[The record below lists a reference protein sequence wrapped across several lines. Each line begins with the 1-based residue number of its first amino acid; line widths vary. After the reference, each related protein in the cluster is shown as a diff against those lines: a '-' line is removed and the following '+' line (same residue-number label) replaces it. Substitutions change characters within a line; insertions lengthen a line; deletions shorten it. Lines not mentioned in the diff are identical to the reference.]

1 MDYKIEQV
9 NISEI
14 KPYPKNAKKHS
25 KGQIK
30 QIAASIKEFG
40 FNQPLV
46 LDKEGLVIVGHGR
59 YLAAQ
64 ELGLKKVPVLRLP
77 NLTDEQVK
85 AYRLADN
92 RLNESEWDFDLVIE
106 ELKGLDAKGF
116 NIELT
121 GFDKEMILDSDEAAD
136 HIPDA
141 PKKAKTR
148 LGDIYQL
155 GDHRLICGD
164 STDPQ
169 VYKDLLGDT
178 KANLVF
184 TSPPYNMNA
193 KMYQNYKDNLK
204 SQEYIEFNLE
214 VINLIKDYLKGFIF
228 WNVSYNKNSRWEF
241 LEILSRMVK
250 ETGLQFL
257 EMIIWNKK
265 RAMPITST
273 KMLTRQYE
281 DILLAG
287 DPDAIKEDM
296 EIYFCGENDKGA
308 YFNKKTRK
316 GITNYWEIS
325 VNKTQL
331 ENHSACF
338 PVNLP
343 LKGILLM
350 SEQGGVVLDPFGGSG
365 STLIAAEKAKR
376 KCFMI
381 ELDPIYCDVIVK
393 RWEIFTGKKAKLLK

>member
-9 NISEI
+9 EVSKI
-14 KPYPKNAKKHS
+14 KPYSKNAKKHP
-25 KGQIK
+25 KGQVR
-30 QIAASIKEFG
+30 QIANSIKEFG

-46 LDKEGLVIVGHGR
+46 LDKNWEVIVGHGR
-59 YLAAQ
+59 FLAAQ
-64 ELGLKKVPVLRLP
+64 ELGLKKVPVLRLE

-92 RLNESEWDFDLVIE
+92 KLNESEWDFDLVIE

-141 PKKAKTR
+141 PKKAKTKP
-148 LGDIYQL
+148 GDIYQL
-155 GDHRLICGD
+155 GEHRLICGD
-164 STDPQ
+164 STDPE
-169 VYKDLLGDT
+169 VYKKLLGEN

-204 SQEYIEFNLE
+204 SQEYIEFNLK
-214 VINLIKDYLKGFIF
+214 VINLIKEHLKGFIF

-257 EMIIWNKK
+257 EMIVWNKK

-287 DPDAIKEDM
+287 DPDTIKEDM
-296 EIYFCGENDKGA
+296 EIYFCGANEKGA

-316 GITNYWEIS
+316 GITNYWEIP

-350 SEQGGVVLDPFGGSG
+350 SEQGGGSDG
-365 STLIAAEKAKR
+365 SIRGIGIHVNSRGKSQAAVFYNR
-376 KCFMI
+376 TGPD
-381 ELDPIYCDVIVK
+381 LLRCDSKEVGNFY
-393 RWEIFTGKKAKLLK
+393 R

>member
-1 MDYKIEQV
+1 
-9 NISEI
+9 
-14 KPYPKNAKKHS
+14 
-25 KGQIK
+25 
-30 QIAASIKEFG
+30 
-40 FNQPLV
+40 
-46 LDKEGLVIVGHGR
+46 
-59 YLAAQ
+59 
-64 ELGLKKVPVLRLP
+64 
-77 NLTDEQVK
+77 
-85 AYRLADN
+85 
-92 RLNESEWDFDLVIE
+92 
-106 ELKGLDAKGF
+106 
-116 NIELT
+116 
-121 GFDKEMILDSDEAAD
+121 
-136 HIPDA
+136 
-141 PKKAKTR
+141 
-148 LGDIYQL
+148 
-155 GDHRLICGD
+155 
-164 STDPQ
+164 
-169 VYKDLLGDT
+169 
-178 KANLVF
+178 
-184 TSPPYNMNA
+184 MNA

>member
-164 STDPQ
+164 STDQQ
-169 VYKDLLGDT
+169 VYKDLLGDI
-178 KANLVF
+178 KANLI
-184 TSPPYNMNA
+184 
-193 KMYQNYKDNLK
+193 Q
-204 SQEYIEFNLE
+204 
-214 VINLIKDYLKGFIF
+214 
-228 WNVSYNKNSRWEF
+228 
-241 LEILSRMVK
+241 
-250 ETGLQFL
+250 
-257 EMIIWNKK
+257 
-265 RAMPITST
+265 
-273 KMLTRQYE
+273 LTRRF
-281 DILLAG
+281 
-287 DPDAIKEDM
+287 IK
-296 EIYFCGENDKGA
+296 IC
-308 YFNKKTRK
+308 
-316 GITNYWEIS
+316 
-325 VNKTQL
+325 
-331 ENHSACF
+331 
-338 PVNLP
+338 
-343 LKGILLM
+343 
-350 SEQGGVVLDPFGGSG
+350 
-365 STLIAAEKAKR
+365 
-376 KCFMI
+376 
-381 ELDPIYCDVIVK
+381 
-393 RWEIFTGKKAKLLK
+393 

>member
-164 STDPQ
+164 STDQQ
-169 VYKDLLGDT
+169 VYKDLLGDI

-204 SQEYIEFNLE
+204 SQEYIEFNLK
-214 VINLIKDYLKGFIF
+214 VINLLKNYLKGFIF

-241 LEILSRMVK
+241 LEILGRMVK

-257 EMIIWNKK
+257 EMIVWNKK
-265 RAMPITST
+265 RAMQITST

-287 DPDAIKEDM
+287 DPDTIKEDM
-296 EIYFCGENDKGA
+296 ELYFCGTNEGVA

-316 GITNYWEIS
+316 GITNYWEIP

-350 SEQGGVVLDPFGGSG
+350 SEQGGVILDPFGGSG

>member
-1 MDYKIEQV
+1 MDHKIEQV

-14 KPYPKNAKKHS
+14 KPYPKNAKKHTQ
-25 KGQIK
+25 GQVK

-46 LDKEGLVIVGHGR
+46 LDKDGVVIVGHGR

-64 ELGLKKVPVLRLP
+64 ELGLKKVPVLKLG
-77 NLTDEQVK
+77 NLTEEQVK